1 MKPEYK
7 PLSAEAYFIAGN
19 EKSKSGD
26 YKGAI
31 ADYTAAI
38 RFCACLLQPGRDKRQ
53 TRSDIGGNVRFPN
66 LQENLQKQVWQYQ
79 SLAQS
84 PFTVTR
90 NFNYVELLSIQANA
104 VDVRVSEACEFES
117 LMSWVYLQADF
128 LLKRSL
134 KKCRI
139 WKPKIFLPASSLL
152 HIKWTLP

>member
-38 RFCACLLQPGRDKRQ
+38 RLKPDFARAYYNRGETKDKLGQ
-53 TRSDIGGNVRFPN
+53 ISEATSDSKS
-66 LQENLQKQVWQYQ
+66 QENLQNK
-79 SLAQS
+79 LAIPVSQS
-84 PFTVTR
+84 PLNR

-104 VDVRVSEACEFES
+104 VGVRVSEACELES